1 MNKLAIFVIVMFAIG
16 AYFYRDQLA
25 LKLSKN
31 NPAQIIYTWKDKDGK
46 VHYSGN
52 KTAAPAHT
60 KPADLPG
67 LSIIETDHAEMEK
80 QATRLKE
87 KENPPES
94 GVDKPPKMPEVR
106 NLALERMEKAFDKAK
121 Q

>member
-1 MNKLAIFVIVMFAIG
+1 MNKLALVVIALLAIG
-16 AYFYRDQLA
+16 AYFYRDQLPA
-25 LKLSKN
+25 LSKTTA
-31 NPAQIIYTWKDKDGK
+31 PQTIYTWKDKNGK
-46 VHYSGN
+46 VNYSAD
-52 KTAAPAHT
+52 KAAAPAHA
-60 KPADLPG
+60 KPANLPG

-80 QATRLKE
+80 QAARLKE

-94 GVDKPPKMPEVR
+94 GVEKTPKLPEVR